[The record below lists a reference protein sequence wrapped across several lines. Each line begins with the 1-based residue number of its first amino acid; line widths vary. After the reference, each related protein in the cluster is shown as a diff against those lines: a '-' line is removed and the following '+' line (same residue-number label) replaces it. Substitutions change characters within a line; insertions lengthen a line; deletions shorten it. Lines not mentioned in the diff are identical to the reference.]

1 MADDTVGA
9 GEDGEAK
16 LQAAVDAARQS
27 IGQFLEAFTDP
38 KPGQGSF
45 LVSVAFIEG
54 TRFER
59 IWVSSLDFSGETLRG
74 VIASEPAL
82 AGFVFGQS
90 VEFTYPQIIDWMY
103 VEDGRLVGGYTMRVI
118 RDRLSADRRA
128 QFDAEVPFVF

>member
-1 MADDTVGA
+1 MADDTIRA
-9 GEDGEAK
+9 GEDDEAK

-27 IGQFLEAFTDP
+27 IGQFLDSFADP
-38 KPGQGSF
+38 KPDQDSF

-59 IWVSSLDFSGETLRG
+59 IWVSGLDFSGETLRG

-82 AGFVFGQS
+82 AGFVFGQP
-90 VEFTYPQIIDWMY
+90 VEFTYPQITDWMY

-118 RDRLSADRRA
+118 RDRLSADKRA
-128 QFDAEVPFVF
+128 QFDAEVPFTF